1 MDTGFLNSLVAD
13 YLTSV
18 SSKLAGKF
26 MKETKSSPLPA
37 DSPKIGDMVKHFS
50 ETTPKVAKRKLAM
63 TNGDDSAAKK
73 AKKVRIYKSR
83 GTTKK
88 YPACIVRPR
97 GGWDS
102 LEINIFKLE
111 KYSIYH

>member
-83 GTTKK
+83 GATTKIMH
-88 YPACIVRPR
+88 A
-97 GGWDS
+97 S
-102 LEINIFKLE
+102 LDHVVVGI
-111 KYSIYH
+111 